1 MLVSALQDIFQA
13 AFKTVETMGD
23 MSLQLLCRTI
33 TWFMTKNVC
42 CWLCTTIKRDIR
54 SRELGS
60 LKIHIIEVLYWWLA
74 TKFSQYDTNTTKELE
89 LLAPTAYSINDQLPT
104 KCLGFSTWLEKGVIV
119 SVLIPKPTIAVDK
132 LVRTTKLG
140 SWNAQRQGLKRYLIP
155 GHLSTKFCIHC
166 KNLINYSDSKPQGV
180 NWGLHK

>member
-1 MLVSALQDIFQA
+1 MFAVDYTLPSNMTSDPENWVHWKSILLKYF
-13 AFKTVETMGD
+13 TGD
-23 MSLQLLCRTI
+23 WQQNFHS
-33 TWFMTKNVC
+33 MTQ
-42 CWLCTTIKRDIR
+42 TP
-54 SRELGS
+54 
-60 LKIHIIEVLYWWLA
+60 
-74 TKFSQYDTNTTKELE
+74 TKELE

-119 SVLIPKPTIAVDK
+119 SVLIPKPTVAVDK
-132 LVRTTKLG
+132 LVGTTKLG

-155 GHLSTKFCIHC
+155 GHLSTKFRIHC